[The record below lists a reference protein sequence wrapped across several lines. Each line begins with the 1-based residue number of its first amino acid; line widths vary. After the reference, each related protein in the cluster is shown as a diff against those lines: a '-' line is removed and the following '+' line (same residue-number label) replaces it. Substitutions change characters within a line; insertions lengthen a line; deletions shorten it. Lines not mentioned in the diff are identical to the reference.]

1 MTLEQLEAEIKAIKK
16 KCDDDIQKLR
26 IEYLKGQVKYKA
38 GDIVTDHNGSIIV
51 EGLFRK
57 ISGLKQ
63 YGHFSLDIYYND
75 LDNTFVAKLSR
86 IIFDKSYSDIHF
98 RNVELFD
105 SMLDAYNY
113 LISISVKPK

>member
-51 EGLFRK
+51 E
-57 ISGLKQ
+57 S
-63 YGHFSLDIYYND
+63 Y
-75 LDNTFVAKLSR
+75 KLSLNYMDVFYFG
-86 IIFDKSYSDIHF
+86 I
-98 RNVELFD
+98 ELKKD
-105 SMLDAYNY
+105 GTPAKKQTGRWVYQQNILNHAS
-113 LISISVKPK
+113 K

>member
-1 MTLEQLEAEIKAIKK
+1 MTLEQLKDKEIELQKKNELLLKGLIAQSKMILEQLKSQEIK
-16 KCDDDIQKLR
+16 
-26 IEYLKGQVKYKA
+26 
-38 GDIVTDHNGSIIV
+38 VTSDV